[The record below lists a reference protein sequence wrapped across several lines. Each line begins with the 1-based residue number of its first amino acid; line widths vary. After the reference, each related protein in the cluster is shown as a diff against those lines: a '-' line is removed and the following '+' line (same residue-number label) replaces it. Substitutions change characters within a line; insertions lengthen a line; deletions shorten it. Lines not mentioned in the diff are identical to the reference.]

1 MTSALFPIPGIE
13 ISVKNGH
20 FQKIVIKFDLLDEYL
35 QLTPHFIAN
44 WVGNKSFRDEV
55 YCLCPYT
62 EKKYGKIQQS
72 AYFAILPPPPG
83 SFRKPAMFPMIQ

>member
-35 QLTPHFIAN
+35 HLTPHFM
-44 WVGNKSFRDEV
+44 GNESFRDEV

-62 EKKYGKIQQS
+62 EK
-72 AYFAILPPPPG
+72 
-83 SFRKPAMFPMIQ
+83 